1 MITMKAAIKKIITI
15 SLISLCTISSVQ
27 AAGVLLFAMKGP
39 SIPKVMK
46 LGQFFE
52 KKEKTYGLTIMSEDP
67 SIVTVVVNANSIIF
81 KALKPGKTTVV
92 IRKNEKIKE
101 RRIIH
106 VAYNN
111 ISEVPPYIQ
120 TGTKIYIAGESKYK
134 SHSADNSIHIL
145 SGNNAISCIDNS
157 KNEKCVRVIK
167 KRIQNVYFYEIKCIK
182 PIQFEL
188 IQGMIRRVIKI
199 INNKENISKEIK

>member
-1 MITMKAAIKKIITI
+1 MKKAIKKIMTI

-67 SIVTVVVNANSIIF
+67 SIVTVTVNENSIIL
-81 KALKPGKTTVV
+81 KALKPGKTTLV
-92 IRKNEKIKE
+92 IKKNEKIKE

-106 VAYNN
+106 VAYNK
-111 ISEVPPYIQ
+111 ISEIPPYVQ
-120 TGTKIYIAGESKYK
+120 TGTKIYITGESKYK
-134 SHSADNSIHIL
+134 SHLHDNSIQTL
-145 SGNNAISCIDNS
+145 SENAAINCIDNS
-157 KNEKCVRVIK
+157 ENEKCVRIIK
-167 KRIQNVYFYEIKCIK
+167 KRLQNTCFYEIKCIK
-182 PIQFEL
+182 PTEFEL
-188 IQGMIRRVIKI
+188 IQGETRHAIKI
-199 INNKENISKEIK
+199 ISNK